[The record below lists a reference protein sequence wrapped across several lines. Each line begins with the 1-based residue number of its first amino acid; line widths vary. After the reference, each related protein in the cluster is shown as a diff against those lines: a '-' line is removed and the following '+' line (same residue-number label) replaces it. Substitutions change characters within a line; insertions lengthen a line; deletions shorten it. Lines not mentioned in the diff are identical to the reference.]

1 MECACHNLDFL
12 HIQSLF
18 SRLDTIIA
26 VRMVKMVQELFQLE
40 NPSLN
45 STTHPEG
52 VSSIRSP

>member
-1 MECACHNLDFL
+1 MECACQNLDLL

-18 SRLDTIIA
+18 SGLDTIIE
-26 VRMVKMVQELFQLE
+26 VVMVKMLQELFQLE

-45 STTHPEG
+45 STMHPEG